1 MMYSRARKQGF
12 THLRETDARK
22 YNNHCSNIVLCAV
35 YADLIQ
41 KYRLERHKTKS
52 ESRQQKMFN
61 CLSELLHS
69 LKPSE
74 LTSSRGESVL
84 GDLRKWCTLKK
95 SVLQWRVHKCQLS
108 INR

>member
-1 MMYSRARKQGF
+1 MYSRARKQGF

-74 LTSSRGESVL
+74 LISSRGESVL

-95 SVLQWRVHKCQLS
+95 SVLQWRVQKCQLS

>member
-61 CLSELLHS
+61 CLSELLS
-69 LKPSE
+69 
-74 LTSSRGESVL
+74 
-84 GDLRKWCTLKK
+84 
-95 SVLQWRVHKCQLS
+95 
-108 INR
+108 